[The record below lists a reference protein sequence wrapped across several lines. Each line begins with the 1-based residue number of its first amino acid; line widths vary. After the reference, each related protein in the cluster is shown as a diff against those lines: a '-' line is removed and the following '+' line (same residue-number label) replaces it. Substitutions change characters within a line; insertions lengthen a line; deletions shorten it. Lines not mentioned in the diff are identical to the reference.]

1 MQRASGILLAI
12 SSLPSKY
19 GIGCFSKEAYA
30 FVDWLKDAGQHYWQ
44 ILPMGPTGYGDSPY
58 QSFST
63 FAGNPYFIDLEKLI
77 EEGLLTK
84 RECDR
89 VSFSASEDQV
99 DYLKLYEKRYHL
111 LRKAYERSHI
121 SEKPE
126 FHAFLK
132 ENEHWIYDYSLYMA
146 VKQYLGGV
154 SWEFWPED
162 IKYRWQNALDYYR
175 GELYFEVEFQQFMQ
189 FLFHQQWVAL
199 RSYANQRGIKIIGD
213 IPIYVA
219 MDSSDAWAHP
229 ELFQLDGE
237 RKPCA
242 VAGCPPD
249 NFSADGQL
257 WGNPLYNWEYHR
269 TSGYQWWITRMQ
281 QCFSLYDVVRIDHFR
296 GFDEYYSIPYGDEN
310 AVRGHWE
317 KGPGMDLFY
326 AIRQALGEREVIAE
340 DLGFVTDSV
349 RQLVYDSGFPGMK
362 VLEFAFD
369 HMDSNASAY
378 YPHVYQENCVA
389 YTGTHDNET
398 LMGWWKHVDEEVRQS
413 VRTYLCDFYTPDE
426 EINFPLIGLILR
438 SAANLCIVPLQDYMG
453 LDDHARMNTPSTL
466 GGNWN
471 WRLTQLPEEDLQK
484 KIAAITRIMGR

>member
-89 VSFSASEDQV
+89 VSFSTSEDQV
-99 DYLKLYEKRYHL
+99 DYLKLYEKRYRL

-126 FHAFLK
+126 FHTFLK
-132 ENEHWIYDYSLYMA
+132 ANEHWIYDYSLYMA

-175 GELYFEVEFQQFMQ
+175 RELYFEVEFQQFMQ
-189 FLFHQQWVAL
+189 FQFHQQWAAL
-199 RSYANQRGIKIIGD
+199 RTYANQQGIKIIGD

-237 RKPCA
+237 HKPCA

-257 WGNPLYNWEYHR
+257 WGNPLYDWKYHR
-269 TSGYQWWITRMQ
+269 ASGYQWWITRMQ
-281 QCFSLYDVVRIDHFR
+281 HCFSLYDVVRIDHFR

-326 AIRQALGEREVIAE
+326 AIRHALGEREVIAE

-349 RQLVYDSGFPGMK
+349 RQLVHDSGFPGMK

-413 VRTYLCDFYTPDE
+413 VRTYLCDFSTPDD
-426 EINFPLIGLILR
+426 EINFSLIGLILR
-438 SAANLCIVPLQDYMG
+438 SAANLCVVPLQDYMG

-471 WRLTQLPEEDLQK
+471 WRLTSLPEEHLQK
-484 KIAAITRIMGR
+484 KIAVLTKMMGR